1 MTRGSKMLEGVN
13 LHLVETYEDVRD
25 CLDWLAGLNC
35 THLGFDCETTGLDKI
50 QDRPRL
56 VQFGDRFQGWSI
68 PVDRWRGLIQ
78 EIVSRWSRMGRFV
91 GHNAW
96 FDVHHL
102 ANIGITVPA
111 HLVDDTMPLA
121 HIADSTV
128 SIGLKQQSAK
138 HIDPRAAAMQSQ
150 LDEVMHSGGY
160 TWRTIPI
167 TATGP
172 CAVYWI
178 YGALDPVL
186 TVRLWEHHAPSV
198 LPTAPKAYDLE
209 VAMGNLGDRM
219 ETLGVACDREYTQAQ
234 RSELHLLHDE
244 LTKRGVDEFGVNLGS
259 SAQVVDQ
266 LLADKVPLWKR
277 TDQGAW
283 SLDKFALEG
292 IDHPLVRLMQHRAKA
307 EKINSVY
314 LKRFLQYS
322 EYDGRIHPNINT
334 LGFNEQKSG
343 AFGVKTSRMSMSEPN
358 LQQLTRVNESDPLS
372 MIARNCIVASPGH
385 TLVLFDFDQIEM
397 RIMTHLSKD
406 PGLYEAFEADEDFFV
421 TLTRKVY
428 QDDTIT
434 KKDPRRNVT
443 KSYGYATIYGS
454 GNDTLA
460 TTTKRPL
467 AEIEQLSRDFASSY
481 PHVPALQSAI
491 QQVVR
496 QRYRDEGVGYVISPL
511 TGRRSLCHNM
521 NLAYQSVNH
530 LIQMT
535 AAEIM
540 KTKLLELDAAGL
552 GDYLALVVHDEAI
565 ADVPDDEVP
574 DAIATMKDV
583 MNDDTLLSL
592 PLTAGGATA
601 KRWAEKIEL

>member
-1 MTRGSKMLEGVN
+1 MLEGVE
-13 LHLVETYEDVRD
+13 LHLVESYEDVSQ
-25 CLDWLAGLNC
+25 CLEWLSGLNC
-35 THLGFDCETTGLDKI
+35 THLGLDCETTGLDKI
-50 QDRPRL
+50 HDRPRL
-56 VQFGDRFQGWSI
+56 VQFGDRFQGWAI
-68 PVDRWRGLIQ
+68 PVDRWYGLIQ
-78 EIVSRWSRMGRFV
+78 EIVARWSRMGRFV

-96 FDVHHL
+96 FDVRHL
-102 ANIGITVPA
+102 ANIGIVVPA

-128 SIGLKQQSAK
+128 SIGLKQQCAK
-138 HIDPRAAAMQSQ
+138 HIDARAAAMQSQ
-150 LDEVMHSGGY
+150 LDAVMHSGGY
-160 TWRTIPI
+160 TWRTVPI

-172 CAVYWI
+172 CAVFWL

-186 TVRLWEHHAPSV
+186 TVRLWEHHAPNV
-198 LPTAPKAYDLE
+198 LPTASRAYDLE
-209 VAMGNLGDRM
+209 VATGNLTDRM
-219 ETLGVACDREYTQAQ
+219 EMKGVACDREYTQE
-234 RSELHLLHDE
+234 RRDE
-244 LTKRGVDEFGVNLGS
+244 LTKLHDDLTTRGYEEFGVNLGS
-259 SAQVVDQ
+259 AQQVIDR
-266 LLADKVPLWKR
+266 LIADEVPLWKR
-277 TDQGAW
+277 TDGGAW

-292 IDHPLVRLMQHRAKA
+292 IDHPLVKLLQHRSKA

-322 EYDGRIHPNINT
+322 EYDGRIHPSINP
-334 LGFNEQKSG
+334 LGFNEQKVG

-358 LQQLTRVNESDPLS
+358 LQQLTRVNANDPLS

-385 TLVLFDFDQIEM
+385 TLLLFDFDQVEM
-397 RIMTHLSKD
+397 RIMAHLAQD
-406 PGLYEAFEADEDFFV
+406 QGLFDAFASDEDFFV

-434 KKDPRRNVT
+434 KKDPRRNVI

-481 PHVPALQSAI
+481 PGVPAFQNAI

-521 NLAYQSVNH
+521 NMAYQLVNH
-530 LIQMT
+530 QIQKM

-540 KTKLLELDAAGL
+540 KMKLNEIDAAGL
-552 GDYLALVVHDEAI
+552 GDCLELVVHDEAI
-565 ADVPDDEVP
+565 LEVPDDEVP
-574 DAIATMKDV
+574 EAIATMQDV

>member
-1 MTRGSKMLEGVN
+1 MLEGVE
-13 LHLVETYEDVRD
+13 LHLVETIEDVND
-25 CLDWLAGLNC
+25 CLNWLAGLTC

-50 QDRPRL
+50 HDRPRL
-56 VQFGDRFQGWSI
+56 AQFGDRFQGWSI
-68 PVDRWRGLIQ
+68 PVDRWYGLVQ
-78 EIVSRWSRMGRFV
+78 EIVARWSRMGRFV

-96 FDVHHL
+96 FDVRHL
-102 ANIGITVPA
+102 ANIGIIVPA

-128 SIGLKQQSAK
+128 SIGLKQQCAK
-138 HIDPRAAAMQSQ
+138 HIDARAAAMQSQ
-150 LDEVMHSGGY
+150 LDAVMHSGGY

-172 CAVYWI
+172 CAVFWL

-186 TVRLWEHHAPSV
+186 TVRLWEHHAPNV
-198 LPTAPKAYDLE
+198 LPTASKAYDLE
-209 VAMGNLGDRM
+209 VATGNLTDRM
-219 ETLGVACDREYTQAQ
+219 EKKGVACDREYTQD
-234 RSELHLLHDE
+234 RRDELTQLHED
-244 LTKRGVDEFGVNLGS
+244 LTKRGHDEFGVSLGS
-259 SAQVVDQ
+259 AQQVIDRLVD
-266 LLADKVPLWKR
+266 DKVPLWKR
-277 TDQGAW
+277 TDGGAW

-292 IDHPLVRLMQHRAKA
+292 IDHPLVHLLQYRSKA

-322 EYDGRIHPNINT
+322 EYDGRIHPSINP
-334 LGFNEQKSG
+334 LGFNEQKAG

-358 LQQLTRVNESDPLS
+358 LQQLTRVNADDPLS
-372 MIARNCIVASPGH
+372 MIARNCIVASSGH
-385 TLVLFDFDQIEM
+385 TLLLFDFDQIEM
-397 RIMTHLSKD
+397 RIMTHLSQD
-406 PGLYEAFEADEDFFV
+406 PGLFEAFASDEDFFV

-428 QDDTIT
+428 QDETIT

-481 PHVPALQSAI
+481 PGVPAFQNAI
-491 QQVVR
+491 QQVAR
-496 QRYRDEGVGYVISPL
+496 RRYRDEGMGYVISPL
-511 TGRRSLCHNM
+511 TGRRSLCHNP
-521 NLAYQSVNH
+521 NLMYQLVNH
-530 LIQMT
+530 QIQKM

-540 KTKLLELDAAGL
+540 KMKLLELDAAGL

-565 ADVPDDEVP
+565 ADVPDDQVP
-574 DAIATMKDV
+574 DAIATMQDV
-583 MNDDTLLSL
+583 MNDNTLLSL

-601 KRWAEKIEL
+601 KRWAEKSDI